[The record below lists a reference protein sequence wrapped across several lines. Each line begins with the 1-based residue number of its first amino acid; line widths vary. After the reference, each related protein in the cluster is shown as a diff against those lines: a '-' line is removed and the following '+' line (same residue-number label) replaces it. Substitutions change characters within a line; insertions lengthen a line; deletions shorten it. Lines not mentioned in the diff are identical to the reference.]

1 MFHLTLGML
10 INNKINK
17 IFSITK
23 RLYFQKRNKTLIIKK
38 IIDTWTISIESLK
51 I

>member
-1 MFHLTLGML
+1 MFHLMLGML

-17 IFSITK
+17 IFSIIK
-23 RLYFQKRNKTLIIKK
+23 RLNFHSVTKVFIIKK